1 MKRIIILLLCCV
13 FMLAFVACGATEK
26 KEFLMEDQ
34 DYIDLS
40 SRYDGESFAY
50 NKSLWYM
57 NRLEVIPLPDPFVYV
72 EDDLYYIV
80 GTSDRNVN
88 VVDCYVTEDFV
99 TYELHKDIYDPALY
113 NGWENENAAVYAPEI
128 YCFDGVYYMYY
139 SANDEA
145 GVRRCSV
152 VVADHPAGPY
162 RPLVNDEVDGLN
174 APLFR
179 NENHPARALDATVFT
194 DDNGKRYMY
203 FTVTED
209 TQHIVGVELLSPYEA
224 DWSTYQTLVIPG
236 TVDSVGEEILLEW
249 EVYRDNKV
257 KIAEA
262 PFMLKSQ
269 GKYYL
274 TYSVNGCWN
283 KYYNVCYAVSDGP
296 LGNFVKPYEEGK
308 QWTNLLLGYPGEND
322 SESTLFNQWSGFASG
337 TGHHCFFY
345 AGDQLMIGYHAHQN
359 RNWDSNAYTPRYFA
373 FDYVH
378 FDDSGIPVCNG
389 PTYSAVALPQSISGV
404 KNIVPDAKI
413 TSQNVEGAQKVQDNY
428 IVDCYNLET
437 QSDEVIL
444 GAGKSWIELEFDK
457 DYEIKGIA
465 VINSAYYDRYIVE
478 IEYIDFGNGNV
489 IYYPQFCEDFY
500 VCAEKEFVYPGS
512 SFNLEILKS
521 FKADSVKIGFHL
533 PVGGSINEIVILG
546 K

>member
-1 MKRIIILLLCCV
+1 
-13 FMLAFVACGATEK
+13 
-26 KEFLMEDQ
+26 
-34 DYIDLS
+34 
-40 SRYDGESFAY
+40 
-50 NKSLWYM
+50 
-57 NRLEVIPLPDPFVYV
+57 
-72 EDDLYYIV
+72 
-80 GTSDRNVN
+80 
-88 VVDCYVTEDFV
+88 
-99 TYELHKDIYDPALY
+99 LY
-113 NGWENENAAVYAPEI
+113 NGSENENAAVYAPEI